1 MEEKLY
7 AIYGAGAVPQTP
19 EMLMGKIIFYNRPVG
34 EYSDGQTVY
43 RVWFLEPPSTQE
55 EANEIA
61 RKIAEHAPKSSGISG
76 SGFSETDGTIALAV
90 LGITVVAGLF
100 QFFFGKKKE

>member
-7 AIYGAGAVPQTP
+7 AVYGYGAVPQTP

-55 EANEIA
+55 EANEVA
-61 RKIAEHAPKSSGISG
+61 KKIAENAPKSTG
-76 SGFSETDGTIALAV
+76 SAGTGFSETDGTIALAV
-90 LGITVVAGLF
+90 LGITLAAGLF
-100 QFFFGKKKE
+100 NFFFGKKDE